1 MCLKL
6 NNHSSCQYS
15 QSNDM
20 LRDGPHFKM
29 RILSNLV
36 WHPYDRTIEVN
47 LLQMY
52 TQNEGYAVEV
62 LSLSFGSYLRKCS
75 SCSAMKDEYF
85 SLETI
90 SPLWFQAVS
99 RSRTDF
105 NIQFTP
111 VGNFLFLFYIIMI
124 FHKNFSHFVIKF
136 EIYLFFFQMRL
147 LLMEYVYIYR
157 IWGLNRSWLV

>member
-1 MCLKL
+1 MSIFSVERHAQRWTTLQDA
-6 NNHSSCQYS
+6 NSFESRMAS
-15 QSNDM
+15 
-20 LRDGPHFKM
+20 
-29 RILSNLV
+29 V
-36 WHPYDRTIEVN
+36 WSYDWGQFV
-47 LLQMY
+47 QMY